1 MIAETADK
9 KARDARER
17 GGLVIERAVFGAFD
31 PRRNTVKDAPIV
43 PNFQTWSP
51 SSTSQSADAVST
63 EEGNPDEPKPAA
75 SPPPYVDVTRALQF
89 MVDSD
94 TLDLYE
100 NVAMCDLLG
109 FCDPCP
115 GEDKHLR
122 VRYRYRRALH
132 EVTVKA
138 DAMVSLPSADHR
150 LPEKLQTVDPRV

>member
-1 MIAETADK
+1 
-9 KARDARER
+9 
-17 GGLVIERAVFGAFD
+17 
-31 PRRNTVKDAPIV
+31 
-43 PNFQTWSP
+43 
-51 SSTSQSADAVST
+51 
-63 EEGNPDEPKPAA
+63 
-75 SPPPYVDVTRALQF
+75 
-89 MVDSD
+89 MVDND

-150 LPEKLQTVDPRV
+150 LPEKLQTIDPRV